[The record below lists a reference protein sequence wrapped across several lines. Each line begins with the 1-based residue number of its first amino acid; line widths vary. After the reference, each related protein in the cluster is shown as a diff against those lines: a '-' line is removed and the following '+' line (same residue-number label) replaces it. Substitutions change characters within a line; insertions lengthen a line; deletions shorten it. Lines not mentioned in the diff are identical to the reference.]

1 MILKPFKG
9 ASHQNITQTFHQF
22 HRALDWY
29 PIGQLALAYG
39 FPLVA
44 PEKCKI
50 KKVYTSTKITTLNE
64 EQPNTVGSIQNGYGL
79 WMSGLETGYEH
90 LYWHTLPILPV
101 NEGDI
106 VEKGQIVAYC
116 GNSGNV
122 ISGNKYVPL
131 EERTTSF
138 KGTHLH
144 QAVFK
149 DGISLDPLTVIDM
162 NTEPA
167 YTLTD
172 LIKSYLIVLGKISK
186 IISG

>member
-9 ASHQNITQTFHQF
+9 ASYQNITQTFHQF
-22 HRALDWY
+22 HKAIDWF
-29 PIGQLALAYG
+29 PAGKLATAYG

-44 PEKCKI
+44 PEKCKV
-50 KKVYTSTKITTLNE
+50 KKVYTSTKITDLHE

-79 WMSGLETGYEH
+79 WMVGLETGYEH

-122 ISGNKYVPL
+122 ISGTEYVPI

-138 KGTHLH
+138 KGVHLH
-144 QAVFK
+144 QAVLK
-149 DGISLDPLTVIDM
+149 DGVAINPLTVIDM
-162 NTEPA
+162 ETEPT
-167 YTLTD
+167 YSFSEWLN
-172 LIKSYLIVLGKISK
+172 SFVIVLGKISK
-186 IISG
+186 LL